1 MRPALLGPCFKT
13 GPPPSLTHGG
23 PSTLPRLGVLPASV
37 GAAALDGLSFP
48 TPAGRPGAWSLVA
61 LLLTEV
67 SSVAPRAEPHE
78 AETQRHL
85 AYPPQQ
91 ALRWPLLDP
100 PPGRAP
106 FWQPGPASRAPTPL
120 GMHVIS
126 RGAYSR
132 TASELRRRLHRVRL
146 DDLLALLP
154 ECFAQFPHGTFVLSG
169 SHVEI

>member
-23 PSTLPRLGVLPASV
+23 PSTHPRPGVLPASA

-48 TPAGRPGAWSLVA
+48 TSSGRPGASTLLA
-61 LLLTEV
+61 LLLTGV
-67 SSVAPRAEPHE
+67 SSRAPRAEPHE
-78 AETQRHL
+78 AETHRQL
-85 AYPPQQ
+85 AYLPRQ

-106 FWQPGPASRAPTPL
+106 FWQPGPASRAPAPL

-126 RGAYSR
+126 REAYSK
-132 TASELRRRLHRVRL
+132 TAAELRRASLR
-146 DDLLALLP
+146 
-154 ECFAQFPHGTFVLSG
+154 QFLTRQWDYRKPPFTSLSKK
-169 SHVEI
+169 ET